1 MTEQEQQWHW
11 GEGNKYALECMKAVL
26 LLNGGGALALLTFFG
41 ARPRALT
48 TIPSE
53 AIGNALF
60 CFGIGAIGS
69 IMLFLF
75 AYLTQLH
82 YGNEGTQIRSGRQA
96 IIWHNLAY
104 VAVLIAV
111 GGFLFGIWFA
121 RKAVIAVLT

>member
-1 MTEQEQQWHW
+1 MTEQERQWHW

-41 ARPRALT
+41 GRPRALT
-48 TIPSE
+48 TVPSE
-53 AIGNALF
+53 AIGDALF
-60 CFGIGAIGS
+60 SFGVGAIGS
-69 IMLFLF
+69 VLLFLF

-82 YGNEGTQIRSGRQA
+82 YGNEGTQIRPGRQA

-111 GGFLFGIWFA
+111 GGFIVGIWFA
-121 RKAVIAVLT
+121 RKAVIAALI